1 LPWIEAGIAAD
12 NAKIGGVPMMILQCL
27 FYPWLVPVLRFEA
40 REKKQIEV
48 KFLLKLDYFIKS
60 L

>member
-1 LPWIEAGIAAD
+1 LGFFLPWIEAGIAAD

-27 FYPWLVPVLRFEA
+27 CYPWLVPVLRLEA

-48 KFLLKLDYFIKS
+48 KIPLQV
-60 L
+60 